1 MLSTMRGKHDIIHIK
16 TSYYLNLMHRMAVFW
31 LNFPGIIC
39 FLLLFSFFSIS
50 PSQQSAVADAA
61 NVWLVLL
68 PGFVK
73 IVSGYSFKKTLGRW
87 SHEDIYITMSGLKQL
102 KCLKPNC
109 KLFLLHLAWSSEMH
123 WKRLIKLVT
132 VASFCTYLIFTLH
145 WLKLKTNQI
154 VLSI

>member
-1 MLSTMRGKHDIIHIK
+1 
-16 TSYYLNLMHRMAVFW
+16 MAVFW

-68 PGFVK
+68 PGFFK
-73 IVSGYSFKKTLGRW
+73 IVSGYSFKKHWEGEAMKA
-87 SHEDIYITMSGLKQL
+87 STMSELKQL

-109 KLFLLHLAWSSEMH
+109 
-123 WKRLIKLVT
+123 
-132 VASFCTYLIFTLH
+132 
-145 WLKLKTNQI
+145 
-154 VLSI
+154 